1 MTDLES
7 QTCVPLQNSSK
18 RPRGG
23 RAPPSA
29 GRSGRLPRL
38 PPPCCP
44 QCGSGRPFPRGLV
57 AQGGRAGPPLRGPPR
72 PDGSRMMPPRPGMR
86 GGGRGGP
93 RPAHP
98 GAMVGRGPRGP
109 MPPRG
114 RGPRGPIRG
123 GLPGRGRGRGRF
135 GGRMVVGPRGAG
147 MGRGRGRP
155 PPPGMAM
162 RPAAGRGAGP
172 GGESASETTPAAAPS
187 WMSSVLKSNDD
198 DDDDFAQPVPV
209 SSSTIAPQDKP
220 VPPPESSTR
229 LPPWAKPYKAKP
241 KEPSDGG
248 DQATAGKQSTPSLGS
263 GMPKWGQKPNVP
275 LAKDASTPRS
285 AIRVEIFPSPCWR

>member
-1 MTDLES
+1 MSLF
-7 QTCVPLQNSSK
+7 QNSSS
-18 RPRGG
+18 RPKGG

-57 AQGGRAGPPLRGPPR
+57 PRGGRAGPPLRRPPR
-72 PDGSRMMPPRPGMR
+72 PDGGGPIPGRMIPPRSGVR

-93 RPAHP
+93 MPPHP
-98 GAMVGRGPRGP
+98 GAMMGRGPRGP

-123 GLPGRGRGRGRF
+123 GWQGGARGRGRV
-135 GGRMVVGPRGAG
+135 GGRMLVGPRGTG

-155 PPPGMAM
+155 PPQPGMAM
-162 RPAAGRGAGP
+162 RPVSGRGAGP
-172 GGESASETTPAAAPS
+172 GAETADVATADAAPS

-209 SSSTIAPQDKP
+209 SKSVTEPQEKPAPP
-220 VPPPESSTR
+220 AETSTR

-241 KEPSDGG
+241 AEPADGG
-248 DQATAGKQSTPSLGS
+248 DQAAAGRQSTPSLGS
-263 GMPKWGQKPNVP
+263 GMPKWGQKANAPAIKE
-275 LAKDASTPRS
+275 AKAQRS
-285 AIRVEIFPSPCWR
+285 AIRVRVMMIF